1 MPGRSKEVELNH
13 NRSMRLGK
21 SGLLTGVDR
30 AENLILR
37 ARTAVVVILWGAWD
51 QLGEGNVP
59 IPLNGQGNP
68 LPPNF
73 PYRGEWIL
81 EPRMFL
87 YVPDQ
92 AESTASNAPRFT
104 ASLNDNRD
112 DWCFGFDSEQLA
124 TALNIT
130 TDSLFQANRHRKL
143 TLENVE
149 ASTPDG
155 EMALIKRYTFRVGAN
170 ETSLSVQTLG
180 QAGSA

>member
-1 MPGRSKEVELNH
+1 MS
-13 NRSMRLGK
+13 
-21 SGLLTGVDR
+21 
-30 AENLILR
+30 IL
-37 ARTAVVVILWGAWD
+37 
-51 QLGEGNVP
+51 
-59 IPLNGQGNP
+59 LNGQGNP

-92 AESTASNAPRFT
+92 AESTTSNAPRFT

-112 DWCFGFDSEQLA
+112 NWCFGFDSEQLA

-155 EMALIKRYTFRVGAN
+155 EMALINDIPSA
-170 ETSLSVQTLG
+170 SVPMQRH
-180 QAGSA
+180 

>member
-1 MPGRSKEVELNH
+1 M
-13 NRSMRLGK
+13 
-21 SGLLTGVDR
+21 
-30 AENLILR
+30 
-37 ARTAVVVILWGAWD
+37 
-51 QLGEGNVP
+51 P

-143 TLENVE
+143 TLVAAVRVSYGVCLGN
-149 ASTPDG
+149 AS
-155 EMALIKRYTFRVGAN
+155 
-170 ETSLSVQTLG
+170 S
-180 QAGSA
+180 SAREEDWHVHYWRTAFGNRCCNSDP

>member
-1 MPGRSKEVELNH
+1 LSGARSD
-13 NRSMRLGK
+13 
-21 SGLLTGVDR
+21 LLS
-30 AENLILR
+30 
-37 ARTAVVVILWGAWD
+37 
-51 QLGEGNVP
+51 EGTVP

-87 YVPDQ
+87 YVVPHQ
-92 AESTASNAPRFT
+92 AQPAASTAPRFT

-124 TALNIT
+124 AALNIT
-130 TDSLFQANRHRKL
+130 TDSLFQANRHREL

-155 EMALIKRYTFRVGAN
+155 EMALIKRYTFRVGAS
-170 ETSLSVQTLG
+170 EASLNVQTRG